1 LRVSQDRLRDGREV
15 SKASSSYRDRRWRV
29 TNWVQVFGATS
40 FRPAAKGARL
50 QGRPY
55 TNVQWSEMPGPF
67 NLLLLGNG
75 GTPPPTRLLMPFV
88 LSADVPDTALGALL
102 NMSVQLRNP
111 GLGER
116 RARGS
121 LH

>member
-1 LRVSQDRLRDGREV
+1 MGGHALPIQFAFLVR
-15 SKASSSYRDRRWRV
+15 SSSGQRHKAPPY
-29 TNWVQVFGATS
+29 G
-40 FRPAAKGARL
+40 
-50 QGRPY
+50 GRTY
-55 TNVQWSEMPGPF
+55 TNVQWSEMVRSF

-88 LSADVPDTALGALL
+88 LSADVPDTALGALPD
-102 NMSVQLRNP
+102 MSVQLRNP